1 MYSNNNILDFFKD
14 LFNNNSEQA
23 HIITGIGIGILTFLI
38 LLGIAVWIF
47 TTVYRWRLFIKAG
60 KNGWEAI
67 IPFYSGWTLYEIS
80 GFPGWMSLIW
90 IGTMLP
96 GVRYLIGH
104 ATIALSIVTS
114 LSLCKK
120 FNRKGNYW
128 ILVALLPIVGQAII
142 AFSDDKYDKTK
153 GEQKNMQPIK

>member
-1 MYSNNNILDFFKD
+1 MYSENNIIENIRDFFTT
-14 LFNNNSEQA
+14 NSENSSLA
-23 HIITGIGIGILTFLI
+23 ASIGIGLLIFFIFLAFLI
-38 LLGIAVWIF
+38 WIF
-47 TTVYRWRLFIKAG
+47 TAIYRWQLFVKAG

-90 IGTMLP
+90 LAAFIP
-96 GVRYLIGH
+96 GVRYVIGH

-114 LSLCKK
+114 ISICKK
-120 FNRKGNYW
+120 FNRNNNFW
-128 ILVALLPIVGQAII
+128 ILVAILPIVGLAII